1 MMGTFI
7 STQVRTKHGILEG
20 MDSGNYLVFKGVP
33 YAKPPVGE
41 LRFQAPQE
49 PECWEGVRKA
59 DRFGNR
65 AVQDLPD
72 VDNPFTGRYA
82 KEFYS
87 DPEFIPEMSED
98 CLYLNIWVP
107 KREDRE
113 LSGLPVAFWIHGGGF
128 GGGYSSEMEFDGA
141 AFCEKGVILVTVEY
155 RVNAFGFLA
164 HPWLTEENEDHVS
177 GNYGILDQIA
187 ALRWVHENIAAFG
200 GDPENITVFGQSA
213 GSMSTQVL
221 VSTAETEGLIAKAVM
236 QSGLSCKKE
245 ILATPT
251 LEEEEEYGKL
261 FVELT
266 GAKNPEEL
274 RSLSA
279 EEMQV
284 ARRKF
289 DAKMWETGDGLV
301 MVPNVDGK
309 LLKKSVKETWKCGKL
324 RKIPYM
330 LGVVT
335 DDLGAAPEEVA
346 KKETGILMEECKRW
360 ADSCEKLGT
369 PVYLYHFAHELPGD
383 DWGAFHSAELWYM
396 FGTYGRC
403 WRPMGTEDQRLSEQ
417 MVTYWTNFMKTGDP
431 GCADGERWEAYT
443 RENPVVKRF

>member
-1 MMGTFI
+1 M
-7 STQVRTKHGILEG
+7 
-20 MDSGNYLVFKGVP
+20 
-33 YAKPPVGE
+33 
-41 LRFQAPQE
+41 
-49 PECWEGVRKA
+49 
-59 DRFGNR
+59 
-65 AVQDLPD
+65 
-72 VDNPFTGRYA
+72 
-82 KEFYS
+82 
-87 DPEFIPEMSED
+87 
-98 CLYLNIWVP
+98 
-107 KREDRE
+107 
-113 LSGLPVAFWIHGGGF
+113 AFWIHGGGF

-221 VSTAETEGLIAKAVM
+221 VSTAETEGLIAKAIM
-236 QSGLSCKKE
+236 QSGLSCKEE

-279 EEMQV
+279 EEMQE

-289 DAKMWETGDGLV
+289 DAKMWKPGTGL
-301 MVPNVDGK
+301 
-309 LLKKSVKETWKCGKL
+309 
-324 RKIPYM
+324 
-330 LGVVT
+330 
-335 DDLGAAPEEVA
+335 
-346 KKETGILMEECKRW
+346 
-360 ADSCEKLGT
+360 
-369 PVYLYHFAHELPGD
+369 
-383 DWGAFHSAELWYM
+383 
-396 FGTYGRC
+396 
-403 WRPMGTEDQRLSEQ
+403 
-417 MVTYWTNFMKTGDP
+417 
-431 GCADGERWEAYT
+431 
-443 RENPVVKRF
+443 